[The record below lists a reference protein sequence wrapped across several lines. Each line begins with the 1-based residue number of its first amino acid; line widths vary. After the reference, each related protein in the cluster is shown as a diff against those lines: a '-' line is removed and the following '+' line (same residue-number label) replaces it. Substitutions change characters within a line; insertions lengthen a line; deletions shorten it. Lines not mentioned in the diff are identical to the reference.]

1 MRYLI
6 YELLWT
12 CCFYIFVT
20 YIFIYTKQ
28 HDFNKVSEILNLML
42 LVSAAYQS
50 YQFIK
55 INRKLS
61 KKNHEKED

>member
-1 MRYLI
+1 MKYLLF
-6 YELLWT
+6 ELLWT
-12 CCFYIFVT
+12 GCFYIFVT
-20 YIFIYTKQ
+20 YIFVFTKQ
-28 HDFNKVSEILNLML
+28 HDFDKTSEILNLML
-42 LVSAAYQS
+42 LVAASYQS